1 MCRTAAGHP
10 HAEGISDLAKI
21 PRHSTS
27 SKIAAL
33 MVMTLY
39 PPTAMGSERGEVA
52 RHNSTEAQG
61 QDTESGNNDSGDAG
75 MTRDQGSATGH
86 A

>member
-1 MCRTAAGHP
+1 
-10 HAEGISDLAKI
+10 
-21 PRHSTS
+21 
-27 SKIAAL
+27 
-33 MVMTLY
+33 MVMTMY

-61 QDTESGNNDSGDAG
+61 QDTESGNNDGGDAG

>member
-10 HAEGISDLAKI
+10 HAEGVSDLTKV

-33 MVMTLY
+33 MVMTMY
-39 PPTAMGSERGEVA
+39 PPTALGSERGEVA